1 MFRYNILIILF
12 FILFSG
18 VGLSGSVPIFP
29 SPLTIIVDRQDTL
42 KENQVLHNGRIW
54 RNLYY
59 LTEGDQFLF
68 SKKFLPGSVAIS
80 GKIFTNVFLKYDIYK
95 DEILTPVDTGGILQL
110 NKELVDS
117 FSLIFQNK
125 TYRFIRMQDDSVKGS
140 KKYFNLL
147 YKGKTAL
154 CLKYYKK
161 IEKLPVDGG
170 NDNFYQFS
178 RIYVVKANQ
187 IYLITGGRDLM
198 KILIKEKELI
208 KTFIKKNKL
217 DVSVKEP
224 ESFIP
229 VLRYYDSISQ

>member
-1 MFRYNILIILF
+1 MIILF
-12 FILFSG
+12 NIFFTG
-18 VGLSGSVPIFP
+18 GGLSGSAPIIS
-29 SPLTIIVDRQDTL
+29 SPLTIIVDKQDTL

-68 SKKFLPGSVAIS
+68 SKKFLPGSVAIN

-125 TYRFIRMQDDSVKGS
+125 AYRFIRMQDESVTES
-140 KKYFNLL
+140 RKYFNVL
-147 YKGKTAL
+147 YKGKTVL
-154 CLKYYKK
+154 CLKYIKK
-161 IEKLPVDGG
+161 IEKLPTDGG

-178 RIYVVKANQ
+178 RLYFVKDNLVYP
-187 IYLITGGRDLM
+187 ISRGRDLM

-208 KTFIKKNKL
+208 KTFLKKNKL
-217 DVSVKEP
+217 DVSVKDP